1 MTQNSSTKFLK
12 TLAILAGFMGGSA
25 FMVPALVMSPSAQ
38 LLAQPGLQHG
48 TGAAGNPAINT
59 GVDSDYGGT
68 GGVNAPTGYGARDT
82 PPSDSASYG
91 VNSPNV
97 DGPAAG
103 SSSGNYGQGSSYGT
117 STPSSNYGQGGSYG
131 TSTPSSNYGQGG
143 SYGTSTPSSNY
154 GQGGSYGTSTPS
166 SNYGQGGS
174 YGTSTPSGTYGTGE
188 GSGTTGTGGTV
199 RGLW

>member
-25 FMVPALVMSPSAQ
+25 FMVPAVVMSPSAQ
-38 LLAQPGLQHG
+38 LLAQPGLQQG
-48 TGAAGNPAINT
+48 TGAVGNPAINT

-68 GGVNAPTGYGARDT
+68 GGVNAPTGYGARET

-97 DGPAAG
+97 DGPAA
-103 SSSGNYGQGSSYGT
+103 SPNSGTYGPGSSYGN
-117 STPSSNYGQGGSYG
+117 TPLG
-131 TSTPSSNYGQGG
+131 
-143 SYGTSTPSSNY
+143 
-154 GQGGSYGTSTPS
+154 
-166 SNYGQGGS
+166 
-174 YGTSTPSGTYGTGE
+174 GTYGTGGSYGNTPPGGTYGTGGSYGNTPAGGTYGGDGGFGTTTPDGTQQGT
-188 GSGTTGTGGTV
+188 GSGFGTTETGGTV